1 MTDKYMVEFWPKP
14 FDKMGDN
21 EQPQATYC
29 DTSEIAIQV
38 EQAFHAIGWP
48 ARALKLVTTI
58 SRALCH

>member
-14 FDKMGDN
+14 FKEAG
-21 EQPQATYC
+21 EKEKPQATEC

-48 ARALKLVTTI
+48 ARAVKLVTTI